1 MNYPQYTFS
10 VIGGDRR
17 QVFLAEEL
25 AHHRNEVRCYALES
39 TPNARRCS
47 DASVVRQSASLEEAC
62 TGSDC
67 VIGPLPLSKLNQEL
81 NQNLPGLR
89 ILTEELLAV
98 LPPKSRFFAGC
109 IPEKFRKAAEEK
121 GNFVYDFMQ
130 EKSLAIRNSI
140 AAAEG
145 AICEAI
151 TRSPLNLNGS
161 WCAVLGFG
169 KCGQTIA
176 SYLCGMFCHV
186 YVCTNDSAE
195 LARAA
200 VISEE
205 AGSLYDFAKCA
216 GKFDFIFNTIPAPV
230 ISSGLLR
237 NMKPSVTI
245 IDIASSPGGVDYKA
259 AGRLGINAAHCLSLP
274 GKYAPASS
282 AKILRDVI
290 ERTLSTCS

>member
-17 QVFLAEEL
+17 QVYLAEEL

-39 TPNARRCS
+39 IPRARMCS
-47 DASVVRQSASLEEAC
+47 DASIVRQSDSAQEAC
-62 TGSDC
+62 VGSDC
-67 VIGPLPLSKLNQEL
+67 VIGPLPLCKNDREL
-81 NQNLPGLR
+81 NHTLPGRR
-89 ILTEELLAV
+89 ILTEELSDA
-98 LPPKSRFFAGC
+98 LPPGSFFFAGC
-109 IPEKFRKAAEEK
+109 IPEKFRRAAEEK
-121 GNFVYDFMQ
+121 QVVVCDFMQ
-130 EKSLAIRNSI
+130 DQSLAIRNSI

-145 AICEAI
+145 AVCEAI
-151 TRSPLNLNGS
+151 IRSPLNLNGS
-161 WCAVLGFG
+161 RCAVLGFG
-169 KCGQTIA
+169 KCGQTLA

-186 YVCTNDSAE
+186 YVCTDTPEE

-200 VISEE
+200 VT
-205 AGSLYDFAKCA
+205 AQDTGSLYDFAKCV

-245 IDIASSPGGVDYKA
+245 IDIASAPGGVDYEA
-259 AGRLGINAAHCLSLP
+259 AGRMGINAAHCLSLP